1 MYPQP
6 GRSVGDRVELLLDEV
21 VAVMTLVLSVLDTD
35 VCLDDEDELELE
47 ETDPRSVVLLLV
59 VIGRVVLLMLD
70 ESEEELVVESV
81 PLLVLDE
88 DDWDELELDELC
100 VEDVAVKE
108 VEVLDILDVERDP
121 LLVLV
126 EWEEELVVDN
136 NWVLVLE
143 EGKNDE
149 VREVMELVTD
159 DEMVESDVDRIVLEP
174 PRTLDD
180 EGSTTSLAP
189 QTPEL
194 LFPVPIA
201 LCI

>member
-1 MYPQP
+1 VTVMVETVVLALVSARLPVLSFAQPMYPQP

-47 ETDPRSVVLLLV
+47 ETDPRSDVLLLEGDSV
-59 VIGRVVLLMLD
+59 FVLD
-70 ESEEELVVESV
+70 TEV
-81 PLLVLDE
+81 PLDDE
-88 DDWDELELDELC
+88 DE
-100 VEDVAVKE
+100 
-108 VEVLDILDVERDP
+108 
-121 LLVLV
+121 
-126 EWEEELVVDN
+126 
-136 NWVLVLE
+136 
-143 EGKNDE
+143 
-149 VREVMELVTD
+149 MELVTD
-159 DEMVESDVDRIVLEP
+159 DEMVESDVDRIVLEL

>member
-1 MYPQP
+1 VTVMVETVVLALVSARLPVLSFAQPMYPQP

-47 ETDPRSVVLLLV
+47 ETDPRSDVLLLEGDSV
-59 VIGRVVLLMLD
+59 FVLD
-70 ESEEELVVESV
+70 TEV
-81 PLLVLDE
+81 PLDDE
-88 DDWDELELDELC
+88 DE
-100 VEDVAVKE
+100 
-108 VEVLDILDVERDP
+108 
-121 LLVLV
+121 
-126 EWEEELVVDN
+126 
-136 NWVLVLE
+136 
-143 EGKNDE
+143 
-149 VREVMELVTD
+149 MELVTD
-159 DEMVESDVDRIVLEP
+159 DEMVESDVDRIVLELP
-174 PRTLDD
+174 GTLDD

>member
-1 MYPQP
+1 MVETVVLALVSARLPVLSFAQPMYPQP

-47 ETDPRSVVLLLV
+47 ETDPRSDVLLLEGDSV
-59 VIGRVVLLMLD
+59 FVLD
-70 ESEEELVVESV
+70 TEV
-81 PLLVLDE
+81 PLDDE
-88 DDWDELELDELC
+88 DE
-100 VEDVAVKE
+100 
-108 VEVLDILDVERDP
+108 
-121 LLVLV
+121 
-126 EWEEELVVDN
+126 
-136 NWVLVLE
+136 
-143 EGKNDE
+143 
-149 VREVMELVTD
+149 MELVTD
-159 DEMVESDVDRIVLEP
+159 DEMVESDVDRIVLELP
-174 PRTLDD
+174 GTLDD